1 MIDQEIASI
10 IHFILGT
17 AKGISPYYFN
27 MPQDFAIPSFFFPP
41 PEFEAFGDTLQSFRF
56 DYSWTI
62 PVFAYDN
69 SRAHAIAA
77 NVAHVLETYR
87 RVVPLIGEDG
97 KPIGK
102 GLRLKDPEV
111 KDLDKEGVPGVA
123 GLVLHWSSR
132 RPYYEEDAPKMLQYI
147 LNINDPETRP
157 KETADG

>member
-1 MIDQEIASI
+1 MTGVQTCA
-10 IHFILGT
+10 LP
-17 AKGISPYYFN
+17 IS
-27 MPQDFAIPSFFFPP
+27 
-41 PEFEAFGDTLQSFRF
+41 
-56 DYSWTI
+56 I

-77 NVAHVLETYR
+77 NVAHTLETYR
-87 RVVPLIGEDG
+87 RVVPLIGADG
-97 KPIGK
+97 KPVGK

-132 RPYYEEDAPKMLQYI
+132 RPYYEEDAPKMLRYI

-157 KETADG
+157 EETADG

>member
-17 AKGISPYYFN
+17 AKGVSPYYFN

-87 RVVPLIGEDG
+87 RVVPLIGG
-97 KPIGK
+97 RQANRKGPPLKGPRGK
-102 GLRLKDPEV
+102 G
-111 KDLDKEGVPGVA
+111 PG
-123 GLVLHWSSR
+123 
-132 RPYYEEDAPKMLQYI
+132 
-147 LNINDPETRP
+147 
-157 KETADG
+157 

>member
-17 AKGISPYYFN
+17 AKGVAPYYFN
-27 MPQDFAIPSFFFPP
+27 MPQNFAIPSIFFPP

-69 SRAHAIAA
+69 SKAHAIAA
-77 NVAHVLETYR
+77 NAAHILETYR
-87 RVVPLIGEDG
+87 RAVPLIGEDG
-97 KPIGK
+97 KPTGRS
-102 GLRLKDPEV
+102 LRLKDPEV
-111 KDLDKEGVPGVA
+111 KDLDKDGVPGSA

-132 RPYYEEDAPKMLQYI
+132 RPYYEADAPKMLTYI
-147 LNINDPETRP
+147 LNINDPEKRP
-157 KETADG
+157 EQAADG

>member
-10 IHFILGT
+10 IHFILGA
-17 AKGISPYYFN
+17 AKGVSPYYFN

-77 NVAHVLETYR
+77 NVAHTLETYR
-87 RVVPLIGEDG
+87 RVVPLIGADG
-97 KPIGK
+97 KIG
-102 GLRLKDPEV
+102 RAHV
-111 KDLDKEGVPGVA
+111 
-123 GLVLHWSSR
+123 
-132 RPYYEEDAPKMLQYI
+132 
-147 LNINDPETRP
+147 
-157 KETADG
+157 